1 MTLKINLR
9 RFRLNWKIIIL
20 LYREELKSLENL
32 KETYEKQEKT
42 LYQAYQYVQQ
52 SKSRKEMLEEMED
65 SFAGFFQGVKEV
77 LKARGSA
84 LSGIE
89 GAIAELI
96 TVPKEYDVAIETALG
111 ASMQHI
117 VVQNEQ
123 HGRNA
128 IQYLKQNRYGRA
140 TFLPLTVMKG
150 KTLAHNQIE
159 TD

>member
-1 MTLKINLR
+1 MGYGRNLLTLKISLR
-9 RFRLNWKIIIL
+9 PFRLNWKIILL

-84 LSGIE
+84 LSG
-89 GAIAELI
+89 
-96 TVPKEYDVAIETALG
+96 
-111 ASMQHI
+111 
-117 VVQNEQ
+117 N
-123 HGRNA
+123 
-128 IQYLKQNRYGRA
+128 
-140 TFLPLTVMKG
+140 
-150 KTLAHNQIE
+150 
-159 TD
+159 